1 MDKEDV
7 RFDVIKES
15 LKKIIKYFVWIGTID
30 LFLLIGLFQKHDQ
43 IIIGQYS
50 FPLRYI
56 TIFVMLALL
65 YFTISITH
73 KLHRILVLYKTSE
86 NQDAKDNIKTFL
98 NLYPSLLNP
107 FAQHDEME
115 MSPFFDNLGLGL
127 QTFLYS
133 FGYLLSLH
141 YISQTNKIIL
151 FVVFIVFILLT
162 LFHFDL
168 GILLKNTYGILSKKN
183 EKMKRNFSLFFL
195 VLVIIIV
202 IILSY
207 ST

>member
-30 LFLLIGLFQKHDQ
+30 LFLLIGLFQKHEQ
-43 IIIGQYS
+43 VIIGQYS

-141 YISQTNKIIL
+141 YISQTCIIIL
-151 FVVFIVFILLT
+151 IPVVILLT

-168 GILLKNTYGILSKKN
+168 RILLNNTYGILSEKN
-183 EKMKRNFSLFFL
+183 EKMKRNFNQFFL
-195 VLVIIIV
+195 ILVIIIV

-207 ST
+207 SI

>member
-86 NQDAKDNIKTFL
+86 NQAAKDNIKTFL

-141 YISQTNKIIL
+141 YISQTNIILL
-151 FVVFIVFILLT
+151 FVVVILLAI
-162 LFHFDL
+162 FRFDL
-168 GILLKNTYGILSKKN
+168 AILLKKTHGILSEKN
-183 EKMKRNFSLFFL
+183 EKMKRYFSLFFL
-195 VLVIIIV
+195 VLVVIIV
-202 IILSY
+202 IMLSY
-207 ST
+207 SM

>member
-15 LKKIIKYFVWIGTID
+15 LKKIIKYFIWIGTID

-65 YFTISITH
+65 YFTISVTH
-73 KLHRILVLYKTSE
+73 KLHRILALYKTSE
-86 NQDAKDNIKTFL
+86 KQDAKDNIKTFL

-151 FVVFIVFILLT
+151 ITIVILLT

-168 GILLKNTYGILSKKN
+168 GILLKNTYGILSEKN

-195 VLVIIIV
+195 VSVIIIV

-207 ST
+207 SI